1 MNRYAGDGG
10 GMTVVV
16 LLVMMTADRLG
27 GRGTAYY
34 GSYVV
39 IMVRALMA
47 SSRVGGEREG
57 GKEGEI
63 DDGLDHY
70 GRFLFSFDSS
80 RKRVL
85 GFRF

>member
-1 MNRYAGDGG
+1 
-10 GMTVVV
+10 
-16 LLVMMTADRLG
+16 
-27 GRGTAYY
+27 
-34 GSYVV
+34 
-39 IMVRALMA
+39 MVRALMA

-80 RKRVL
+80 RKRVR